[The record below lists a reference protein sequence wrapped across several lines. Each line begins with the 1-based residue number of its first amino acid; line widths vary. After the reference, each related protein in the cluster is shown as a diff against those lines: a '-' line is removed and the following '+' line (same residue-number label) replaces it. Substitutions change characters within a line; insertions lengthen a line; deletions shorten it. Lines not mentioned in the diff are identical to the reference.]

1 MPNITAR
8 SEQST
13 VTPTAP
19 ALAISRQSPLI
30 AELIELAVPAD
41 TPDKLRVQEL
51 AYQLDAL
58 QDSIHSAAA
67 DGCDNLLRVSAGLGA
82 VLQLLDGDNAASLA
96 AHDIHCLLAPLKRQ
110 LDGAVSRVQGMI

>member
-1 MPNITAR
+1 MPNTAAR

-13 VTPTAP
+13 VNPATP

-30 AELIELAVPAD
+30 AELIELTFPAD

-51 AYQLDAL
+51 AYQLDEL
-58 QDSIHSAAA
+58 RDSIHGAAA
-67 DGCDNLLRVSAGLGA
+67 DGCDTLLRVSAALGA
-82 VLQLLDGDNAASLA
+82 VLQLLDGDNASSLE
-96 AHDIHCLLAPLKRQ
+96 AHGIHCLLAPLKQQ